1 MALVSQERAHYWRH
15 PGVPEVELLD
25 ATFVRHAFG
34 RHTHPTYTIG
44 LIEAGIEEYEFRG
57 ENIRVGAGGLALL
70 DPEEVHTGH
79 AGVPEGWTY
88 RVLYPDVAM
97 MESVARDLG
106 GSGPPSFT
114 VTATD
119 DAEGARRVRA
129 AHQAAQT
136 GDRLSTSALLRHAM
150 EHIISRYAGDPGH
163 GAARSTPPLAIVEA
177 RDLLHERFLDPPRL
191 EELARLV
198 GASPYA
204 LNRAFS
210 AAYGLPPHAY
220 LNQVRLHR
228 AQRLLRTGI
237 GPADVAVRV
246 GFADQAHLTRHF
258 KRHKGVP
265 PGAYQRGVSE

>member
-1 MALVSQERAHYWRH
+1 M
-15 PGVPEVELLD
+15 LD

-44 LIEAGIEEYEFRG
+44 LIEAGIEEYAFRG
-57 ENIRVGAGGLALL
+57 ETIRVGPGGLALL

-88 RVLYPDVAM
+88 RVLYPDIAM

-106 GSGPPSFT
+106 GGGPPGFA
-114 VTATD
+114 VTTAD

-129 AHQAAQT
+129 AHRAAGA
-136 GDRLSTSALLRHAM
+136 GDQLSASALLRHAM
-150 EHIISRYAGDPGH
+150 EHIVRRYAGTPVQ
-163 GAARSTPPLAIVEA
+163 GAERTAAPLAVAAA
-177 RDLLHERFLDPPRL
+177 RDLLHERIVDPPRL

-204 LNRAFS
+204 LNRAFA

-220 LNQVRLHR
+220 LNQVRVHR
-228 AQRLLRTGI
+228 AQQLLRAGV
-237 GPADVAVRV
+237 GPADVAAQV

-265 PGAYQRGVSE
+265 PGAYQRGVSG